1 MRHTINN
8 MEESLAVKSSR
19 KGHFLYNSALSQS
32 CASSPSLP
40 SCALSGGQNCLSLCS
55 SFQLL
60 LRCWPTSWPTATDT
74 QHEYT
79 SHPFLVPLHRFCCAP
94 VTEKEE
100 LPLNKIEVKK
110 MLVCNPGSCPIH
122 LLFLHTH
129 TLTHVPLSLYLSLF
143 ILLSSVFP
151 VLTDLQPP
159 PSLTL
164 SLFIAP
170 VETIET
176 CPTCSRKVA
185 QPHYLCGI
193 LGNAVI
199 LPQSI
204 SSTPTDPQI
213 SVETRRTLFL

>member
-129 TLTHVPLSLYLSLF
+129 THTRASLSLSLSLYPPVISFSCSYWLTASSVSHSLSLHSTRGNNRN
-143 ILLSSVFP
+143 LP
-151 VLTDLQPP
+151 Y
-159 PSLTL
+159 
-164 SLFIAP
+164 LF
-170 VETIET
+170 
-176 CPTCSRKVA
+176 
-185 QPHYLCGI
+185 
-193 LGNAVI
+193 
-199 LPQSI
+199 
-204 SSTPTDPQI
+204 
-213 SVETRRTLFL
+213 